1 MVHIFKDAI
10 CVPATTAYGLLESL
24 EKENA

>member
-1 MVHIFKDAI
+1 MVHIFKDTI
-10 CVPATTAYGLLESL
+10 CVPATTTCGLLESL